1 MRRGRLTYARS
12 FLLLLI
18 LSSGCVLVTQTIKT
32 GGEQKLAANPPPPPP
47 KDGVHVIV
55 FALDGAVPAQL
66 MNVIHEGRAPQISAI
81 LGKDHGDGLF
91 EHGYE
96 APHALSVLPSST
108 IADWTSIFTGK
119 APAYSGIT
127 GDEWFER
134 ETMQFYAPVPV
145 STTDITDN
153 TKTVED
159 DLVGRQIQGPTLYEK
174 LGARSYVSLLS
185 VHRGATYYT
194 TVSPGSFGE
203 MITHLIKGTLNGYN
217 PEKSLSAAIDRASA
231 DKVVETIDQHGVPD
245 LQVVYFPGID
255 IFTHATEDP
264 LNAQERYLQY
274 VTDPAVGKVM
284 DEYKRQGITR
294 NLYVIFIADHAH
306 IPTVNEES
314 NQVGVGAGTPFVALK
329 KAGFRVRR
337 PDLSLPDG
345 DNDFQAVLAYQ
356 GFMAYA
362 YLANRS
368 TCVHDGQR
376 CDWKQPPRFEEDVI
390 PALRTLYRSNKYG
403 KPVSGLKGKID
414 LIFSRIPVGPGES
427 ALPYEVFDGRYLVPI
442 HEYLKKHPRPDLVDL
457 ETRMRWLS
465 AGPYGNRAGDILL
478 LAPACMNVP
487 IEKRYY
493 FADIDHFTWHGS
505 ACEQDSHIPFILAR
519 SDGSGER
526 MRDMIASLSS
536 HGTISERQL
545 TPLVSILLSESV
557 ARNATRAPGA
567 NPEKEHAK
575 PATTAGL

>member
-1 MRRGRLTYARS
+1 MRRGRLTCAGS
-12 FLLLLI
+12 FLLFLV
-18 LSSGCVLVTQTIKT
+18 LSSSCVLVTQTIKT
-32 GGEQKLAANPPPPPP
+32 GGEQKLAANPPPLPP
-47 KDGVHVIV
+47 KDGAHVIV

-66 MNVIHEGRAPQISAI
+66 MNVIREGRAPHISAL
-81 LGKDHGDGLF
+81 LGKDRGDGLF

-119 APAYSGIT
+119 APAYNGIT

-145 STTDITDN
+145 STTDIADD

-203 MITHLIKGTLNGYN
+203 MITHLIKGALNGYN

-231 DKVVETIDQHGVPD
+231 DKVVETINQHGVPD

-255 IFTHATEDP
+255 IFTHTTEDP

-274 VTDPAVGKVM
+274 VTDPAVGKVL

-294 NLYVIFIADHAH
+294 NLYVIFISDHAH
-306 IPTVNEES
+306 IPTINEER
-314 NQVGVGAGTPFVALK
+314 NEVGVGAGTPFVALK

-337 PDLSLPDG
+337 PALSLPDG
-345 DNDFQAVLAYQ
+345 DDDFQAVFAYQ

-368 TCVHDGQR
+368 TCIHDGDR

-390 PALRTLYRSNKYG
+390 PALRALYRSNKFG
-403 KPVSGLKGKID
+403 KPVAGLKGRID
-414 LIFSRIPVGPGES
+414 LIFSRIPVGPGET

-478 LAPACMNVP
+478 LAPACLNVP

-519 SDGSGER
+519 NDGSGER
-526 MRDMIASLSS
+526 MRDMITGLSS

-545 TPLVSILLSESV
+545 TPLVGILLSESV
-557 ARNATRAPGA
+557 ARNATRVPGA
-567 NPEKEHAK
+567 NPEKERTK

>member
-1 MRRGRLTYARS
+1 MRRGRLTCAGS
-12 FLLLLI
+12 FLLFLV
-18 LSSGCVLVTQTIKT
+18 LSSSCVLVTQTIKT
-32 GGEQKLAANPPPPPP
+32 GGEQKLAANPPPLPP
-47 KDGVHVIV
+47 KDGAHVIV

-66 MNVIHEGRAPQISAI
+66 MNVIREGRAPHISAL
-81 LGKDHGDGLF
+81 LGKDRGDGLF

-119 APAYSGIT
+119 APAYNGIT

-145 STTDITDN
+145 STTDIADD

-203 MITHLIKGTLNGYN
+203 MITHLIKGALNGYN

-231 DKVVETIDQHGVPD
+231 DKVVETINQHGVPD

-255 IFTHATEDP
+255 IFTHTTEDP

-274 VTDPAVGKVM
+274 VTDPAVGKVL

-294 NLYVIFIADHAH
+294 NLYVIFISDHAH
-306 IPTVNEES
+306 IPTINEER
-314 NQVGVGAGTPFVALK
+314 NEVGVGAGTPFVALK

-337 PDLSLPDG
+337 PALSLPDG
-345 DNDFQAVLAYQ
+345 DDDFQAVFAYQ

-368 TCVHDGQR
+368 TCIHDGDR

-390 PALRTLYRSNKYG
+390 PALRALYRSNKFG
-403 KPVSGLKGKID
+403 KPVAGLKGRID
-414 LIFSRIPVGPGES
+414 LIFSRIPVGPGET

-478 LAPACMNVP
+478 LAPACLNVP

-519 SDGSGER
+519 TDGSGER
-526 MRDMIASLSS
+526 MRDMITGLSS

-545 TPLVSILLSESV
+545 TPLVGILLSESV
-557 ARNATRAPGA
+557 ARNATRVPGA
-567 NPEKEHAK
+567 NPEKERTK